1 MAVSRVSVNGDFV
14 ALFIWH
20 HAENVSS
27 FDSFPSTIG
36 PLDFS
41 ATGNAF
47 FFSKASLTSLGDWQK
62 KKKPKN
68 LTQVM
73 PISG

>member
-1 MAVSRVSVNGDFV
+1 MLLLLRVGKAMAVSRVSVNGDFV

-20 HAENVSS
+20 HAENVRS
-27 FDSFPSTIG
+27 FDSFPTTRTIG

-47 FFSKASLTSLGDWQK
+47 F
-62 KKKPKN
+62 
-68 LTQVM
+68 
-73 PISG
+73 